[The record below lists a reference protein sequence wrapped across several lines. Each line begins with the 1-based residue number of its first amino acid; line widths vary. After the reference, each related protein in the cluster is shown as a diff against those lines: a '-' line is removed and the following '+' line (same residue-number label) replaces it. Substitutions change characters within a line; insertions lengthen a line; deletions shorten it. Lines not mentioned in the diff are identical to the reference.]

1 MNCIFP
7 FSLFFWFCP
16 FLFLSRSLS
25 FQLRKRDWDLLHYCL
40 LVGEV
45 ATEHRKVLSLPPRL
59 ISLLLQLPA
68 WKARDSGWW
77 LSLGQYVSGSSYV
90 LFCVFFW
97 FKSFLCLINFLLI
110 SWSYGAAPVNL
121 NIKAGG
127 RAYGSSGKKI
137 YIVILVKNKTKQ
149 NKKGLFW
156 IKEIIVTFK
165 TSW

>member
-25 FQLRKRDWDLLHYCL
+25 FQLRKSDWDLLHYCL

-59 ISLLLQLPA
+59 ISLLYSYQLGKLEIQDGDWA
-68 WKARDSGWW
+68 WV
-77 LSLGQYVSGSSYV
+77 QYVSGSSYV
-90 LFCVFFW
+90 LFCIFFW
-97 FKSFLCLINFLLI
+97 LKNFLCLIHFFLLI

-137 YIVILVKNKTKQ
+137 YTVTLV
-149 NKKGLFW
+149 
-156 IKEIIVTFK
+156 
-165 TSW
+165 